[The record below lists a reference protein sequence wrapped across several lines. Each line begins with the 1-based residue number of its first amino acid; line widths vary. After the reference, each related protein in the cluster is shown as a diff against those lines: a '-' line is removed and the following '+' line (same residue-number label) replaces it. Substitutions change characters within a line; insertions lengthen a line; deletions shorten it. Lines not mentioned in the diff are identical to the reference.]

1 MGTERNMDSVIYYG
15 VALKH
20 FDELDFKY
28 DALAGVRA
36 RYFSRN
42 LETQS
47 DDTIQFFEKEKLNY
61 RYTLEQGKP
70 LLWKVFKNKCL
81 VQSSKYLPDQMYC
94 VCFYNAFEQVVKK
107 IYFNPKHF
115 WTKTEYFDPAAGKDC
130 VCSIAPKMIN
140 GFFAIIQ
147 TVYNKNGCVAS
158 PLYMVATL
166 PPAGLCEAAA
176 YTDKGMLYFT
186 SQTPSTVNTSTEEK
200 KGFTFTPADF
210 NLTKNMN
217 STFDISFAPYLTAEN
232 GNPFDKEEKSDFSE
246 SVYSDTSLQENQVP
260 AEESQKELP
269 REENVKVA
277 HLHCHD
283 LDGIQ
288 PDTFDESE
296 TFTAACPEEPDKV
309 LDSAGEAY
317 KYYGALDEQ
326 GKRNGYGRT
335 ETALGRT
342 AYEGTYS
349 ADMRQGFGTFYYKD
363 GSVNYVGNWKQN
375 QREGAGIGFRSLD
388 GTVHIGKWH
397 HNHPCDI
404 GVRFDK
410 EGNFLSLNHF
420 TDGKRNGIGI
430 TINEDGCVVIS
441 NWKDDRQVSEKNIK
455 SGENDGE
462 NTD

>member
-1 MGTERNMDSVIYYG
+1 MDSVIYYG

-36 RYFSRN
+36 RFFSRN

-47 DDTIQFFEKEKLNY
+47 GDAIQVFEKKEVNC

-70 LLWKVFKNKCL
+70 LLWKVFQNKNL

-94 VCFYNAFEQVVKK
+94 VCFYNAFEQILKK
-107 IYFNPKHF
+107 IYFNAKHF
-115 WTKTEYFDPAAGKDC
+115 WTKTEYFDPSAGKDC
-130 VCSIAPKMIN
+130 VCSIAPKVIN

-147 TVYNKNGCVAS
+147 TQYNKNGCVAS

-166 PPAGLCEAAA
+166 PPADLCEAVA

-186 SQTPSTVNTSTEEK
+186 SQTPSTVNAGTEEK

-210 NLTKNMN
+210 NLTKNLN

-232 GNPFDKEEKSDFSE
+232 GNPFDKAGKSDFSE
-246 SVYSDTSLQENQVP
+246 SVYSDRSLLKTENAAKIP
-260 AEESQKELP
+260 AEEPP
-269 REENVKVA
+269 RKDNAESEKRLSSLQINEAEAAEE
-277 HLHCHD
+277 
-283 LDGIQ
+283 
-288 PDTFDESE
+288 TE

-309 LDSAGEAY
+309 LESAGEAY
-317 KYYGALDEQ
+317 KYYGDLDAQ
-326 GKRNGYGRT
+326 GRRSGYGRT
-335 ETALGRT
+335 ETASGKT
-342 AYEGTYS
+342 AYEGAYS
-349 ADMRQGFGTFYYKD
+349 EDMRQGFGTFYYKD
-363 GSVNYVGNWKQN
+363 GSVNYVGNWRQN

-388 GTVHIGKWH
+388 GTVHVGKWR
-397 HNHPCDI
+397 HNQPCDI
-404 GVRFDK
+404 GVRFDR

-430 TINEDGCVVIS
+430 AINEDGCVVIS

-455 SGENDGE
+455 SGECDGE